1 MTNEQLQALGIDA
14 KWLEPLNATFD
25 KYEINTPK
33 RQAAFI
39 GQCSHESGNFKT
51 LQENLNYSAEGLM
64 KTWPSRFPT
73 KEIADQ
79 YARQPAKIAGK
90 VYNGRLGNTSE
101 EEAAKY
107 LGRGLI
113 QLTGKENY
121 EHCGLGIGADLLVDP
136 TLLLDPRYAA
146 LSAGWFWN
154 KKGLNQLADIGDAV
168 TITKR
173 INGGMIGI
181 DDRVKHTNQ
190 ALAVLGQ
197 DTSQAQQSVASQSC
211 ITIGNIQR
219 GSCIQDSCGARFLAL

>member
-1 MTNEQLQALGIDA
+1 MNAEQLQALGIDA
-14 KWLEPLNATFD
+14 KWLDPLSETFE
-25 KYEINTPK
+25 KYDISTPQ

-39 GQCSHESGNFKT
+39 GQCAHESGNFKT

-79 YARQPAKIAGK
+79 YARQPTKIAGK
-90 VYNGRLGNTSE
+90 VYNGRLGNANE

-121 EHCGLGIGADLLVDP
+121 EHCGSSLGVDLIGNPDW
-136 TLLLDPRYAA
+136 LLDPKYAA

-154 KKGLNQLADIGDAV
+154 KKGLNSLADSGDV
-168 TITKR
+168 DTMTKR
-173 INGGMIGI
+173 INGGLIGL
-181 DDRVKHTNQ
+181 DDRKAKIAK
-190 ALAVLGQ
+190 ALSVLG
-197 DTSQAQQSVASQSC
+197 
-211 ITIGNIQR
+211 
-219 GSCIQDSCGARFLAL
+219 

>member
-1 MTNEQLQALGIDA
+1 MTYDQLDSLGIDH
-14 KWLEPLNATFD
+14 KWLAPLEETFV
-25 KYEINTPK
+25 KYDISTPV

-39 GQCSHESGNFKT
+39 GQCAHESGNFKI

-121 EHCGLGIGADLLVDP
+121 ANCGSGINVDLLADP

-154 KKGLNQLADIGDAV
+154 KKGLNALADTGDAV

-173 INGGMIGI
+173 INGGALGL
-181 DDRVKHTNQ
+181 DDRLAKTDK
-190 ALAVLGQ
+190 ALRVL
-197 DTSQAQQSVASQSC
+197 A
-211 ITIGNIQR
+211 
-219 GSCIQDSCGARFLAL
+219 

>member
-1 MTNEQLQALGIDA
+1 MTYDQLDKLGIDL
-14 KWLEPLNATFD
+14 KWLAPLEETFA
-25 KYEINTPK
+25 KYDISTPQ

-39 GQCSHESGNFKT
+39 GQCAHESGNFKT

-64 KTWPSRFPT
+64 KTWPSRFST

-121 EHCGLGIGADLLVDP
+121 DNCGKAIGVDLINEP
-136 TLLLDPRYAA
+136 TLLAQPMYAC
-146 LSAGWFWN
+146 LSAAWFWN
-154 KKGLNQLADIGDAV
+154 KKGLNALADAGDYE
-168 TITKR
+168 TMTKR
-173 INGGMIGI
+173 INGGLIGL
-181 DDRVKHTNQ
+181 DDRKAKIAK
-190 ALAVLGQ
+190 ALSVLG
-197 DTSQAQQSVASQSC
+197 
-211 ITIGNIQR
+211 
-219 GSCIQDSCGARFLAL
+219 

>member
-1 MTNEQLQALGIDA
+1 MSLSNALVTLGIDL
-14 KWLEPLNATFD
+14 KWEEPLQAAFD

-39 GQCSHESGNFKT
+39 GQCAHESGNFKT

-121 EHCGLGIGADLLVDP
+121 ERCGSAIGADLINEP
-136 TLLLDPRYAA
+136 TLLVEPNHAA
-146 LSAGWFWN
+146 MSAGWFWN
-154 KKGLNQLADIGDAV
+154 KKGLNELADAQEHGQ
-168 TITKR
+168 ITKR
-173 INGGMIGI
+173 INGGLIGL
-181 DDRVKHTNQ
+181 DDRIAKTTK
-190 ALAVLGQ
+190 ALAALG
-197 DTSQAQQSVASQSC
+197 
-211 ITIGNIQR
+211 
-219 GSCIQDSCGARFLAL
+219 

>member
-1 MTNEQLQALGIDA
+1 MTLQQLDRLGLDY
-14 KWLEPLNATFD
+14 KWLDPINETFK
-25 KYEINTPK
+25 KYNISTPK

-39 GQCSHESGNFKT
+39 GQCSHESSNFEI
-51 LQENLNYSAEGLM
+51 LQENLNYSVEGLM

-113 QLTGKENY
+113 QLTGRENY
-121 EHCGLGIGADLLVDP
+121 ANCGSGIGVDLLADP
-136 TLLLDPRYAA
+136 ILLLDARYAC

-154 KKGLNQLADIGDAV
+154 KKGLNAYADSSDYE
-168 TITKR
+168 TMTKR
-173 INGGMIGI
+173 INGGLIGL
-181 DDRVKHTNQ
+181 DDRIAKIKT
-190 ALAVLGQ
+190 VL
-197 DTSQAQQSVASQSC
+197 
-211 ITIGNIQR
+211 NI
-219 GSCIQDSCGARFLAL
+219 LK

>member
-1 MTNEQLQALGIDA
+1 MITPELLTEAKLCDAGQAGKWAPFLQAA
-14 KWLEPLNATFD
+14 AD
-25 KYEINTPK
+25 KFEINTPE
-33 RQAAFI
+33 RVAGWLA
-39 GQCSHESGNFKT
+39 QCAHESGNFKT

-121 EHCGLGIGADLLVDP
+121 EHCGSSIGVDLLSDP
-136 TLLLDPRYAA
+136 NLLSDPKYAA

-154 KKGLNQLADIGDAV
+154 KKGLNDLADANDIE
-168 TITKR
+168 TMTKR
-173 INGGMIGI
+173 INGGLIGL
-181 DDRVKHTNQ
+181 DDRKAKIAK
-190 ALAVLGQ
+190 ALSVLG
-197 DTSQAQQSVASQSC
+197 
-211 ITIGNIQR
+211 
-219 GSCIQDSCGARFLAL
+219 

>member
-1 MTNEQLQALGIDA
+1 MTYDQLDALGIDH
-14 KWLEPLNATFD
+14 KWLGPLEEVFA
-25 KYEINTPK
+25 KYDISTPQ
-33 RQAAFI
+33 RQACFI
-39 GQCSHESGNFKT
+39 GQCAHESGNFKV

-73 KEIADQ
+73 KEVADQ

-121 EHCGLGIGADLLVDP
+121 EHCGSNLGVDLVGNPDWLSDP
-136 TLLLDPRYAA
+136 KYAA

-154 KKGLNQLADIGDAV
+154 KKGLNSLADANDIE
-168 TITKR
+168 TMTKR
-173 INGGMIGI
+173 INGGLIGL
-181 DDRVKHTNQ
+181 DDRKAKIAK
-190 ALAVLGQ
+190 ALSVLG
-197 DTSQAQQSVASQSC
+197 
-211 ITIGNIQR
+211 
-219 GSCIQDSCGARFLAL
+219 